1 VTNRPSLPWRCH
13 VAPDA
18 SSGLFERHCRTRIAT
33 RLNVAGFPSP
43 LLTLTTIDFRFIAI
57 LNMTDPEQT
66 LNRCL
71 HAIADP
77 TRRRILQA
85 LKERGACSIGKDVGL
100 CASDIE
106 PRVHLSQPTI
116 SHHMSIL
123 KKAGL
128 VEAKKLGQWMWYR
141 RNETALRAFARKL
154 RASL

>member
-1 VTNRPSLPWRCH
+1 
-13 VAPDA
+13 
-18 SSGLFERHCRTRIAT
+18 
-33 RLNVAGFPSP
+33 
-43 LLTLTTIDFRFIAI
+43 
-57 LNMTDPEQT
+57 MTDSEQT
-66 LNRCL
+66 LNRVL

-141 RNETALRAFARKL
+141 RNETALRAFAREL
-154 RASL
+154 RESL

>member
-1 VTNRPSLPWRCH
+1 MP
-13 VAPDA
+13 
-18 SSGLFERHCRTRIAT
+18 
-33 RLNVAGFPSP
+33 
-43 LLTLTTIDFRFIAI
+43 
-57 LNMTDPEQT
+57 DPEQT
-66 LNRCL
+66 LNRAL

-106 PRVHLSQPTI
+106 VRVHLTQPTI

-123 KKAGL
+123 RKAGL

-141 RNETALRAFARKL
+141 RNEKALREFSQKL